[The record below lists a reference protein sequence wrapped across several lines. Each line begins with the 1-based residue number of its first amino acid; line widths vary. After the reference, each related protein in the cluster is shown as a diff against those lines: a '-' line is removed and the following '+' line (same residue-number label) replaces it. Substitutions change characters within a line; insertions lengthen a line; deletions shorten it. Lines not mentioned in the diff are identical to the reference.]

1 MGGATLVA
9 AATWTA
15 GVLVADIGPCGTET
29 GAPKRPASKCGGDCC
44 MLYNLVEKSV
54 SQITR
59 HGARRPTLPAGNYVF
74 VDTNHGGSAH
84 ELVMWKT
91 ADPDDRL
98 PMDKDD
104 RVNEDSPAL
113 NSVLDSGSSLRPG
126 ETRLLATTLDP
137 GHYVLVCNLPG
148 HFKAGMH
155 VDLTVQ

>member
-1 MGGATLVA
+1 MIVAGVVLLVA
-9 AATWTA
+9 AVVVIVVLATRPS
-15 GVLVADIGPCGTET
+15 GGLSVPRGSHVLRVDERDFHISVATT
-29 GAPKRPASKCGGDCC
+29 
-44 MLYNLVEKSV
+44 
-54 SQITR
+54 
-59 HGARRPTLPAGNYVF
+59 TLPAGNYVF

-98 PMDKDD
+98 PMNKDD